1 MKRYSIPNS
10 DLKASRIAYGTTGIS
25 GEWNKNPITADV
37 VKKGAESV
45 ASALENGI
53 NFFDLAD
60 IYAFGKSEQ
69 VFGRVLKELKINR
82 QDIIIQSKCGV
93 RFEGEPNS
101 ESPGRYDFSYE
112 HIINSVNGSLKRLDI
127 EQLDILLLHRPDLL
141 MEPDEVA
148 KAFADLRDSGKVRYF
163 GVSNFNSSYMTLL
176 QNSMD
181 QPLVVNQL
189 EISIMHHHVINDD
202 VMVNQLRNEYGM
214 AEGLLTHCRLNNIQV
229 QAWTPVAYGR
239 IFNPPAEADERVKN
253 VAAQLSVYAKE
264 KECGEDAVALAWLL
278 RHPAKIQP
286 VIGTTKPQ
294 RIVSSCKADDI
305 ELSREEWYTL
315 FNLARGKNVP

>member
-1 MKRYSIPNS
+1 MNKYSIPNT
-10 DLKASRIAYGTTGIS
+10 DLNVSRIAYGTTGIS
-25 GEWNKNPITADV
+25 GTWSKDAVTDEV
-37 VKKGAESV
+37 VAKGVKSV
-45 ASALENGI
+45 AAALENGI

-60 IYAFGKSEQ
+60 IYAFGKSEM
-69 VFGRVLKELKINR
+69 VFGKIMKELKIKR
-82 QDIIIQSKCGV
+82 DEIIIQSKCGV
-93 RFEGEPNS
+93 RFEGEPNPD
-101 ESPGRYDFSYE
+101 SPGRYDFTYE
-112 HIINSVNGSLKRLDI
+112 HIINSVNGSLNRLDI

-148 KAFADLRDSGKVRYF
+148 KAFSDLKQSVKVRYF
-163 GVSNFNSSYMTLL
+163 GVSNFNAGYMTLL

-181 QPLVVNQL
+181 QPLVVSQL

-202 VMVNQLRNEYGM
+202 VMVNQLRNEYGS
-214 AEGLLTHCRLNNIQV
+214 AAGLLTHCRLNNIQV

-239 IFNPPAEADERVKN
+239 IFNPSEDAGERIKN
-253 VAAQLSVYAKE
+253 VARQLTVYGEE
-264 KECGEDAVALAWLL
+264 KGCGEDSIALAWLL

-286 VIGTTKPQ
+286 VIGTTKPA
-294 RIVSSCKADDI
+294 RIASSCKADEI

>member
-1 MKRYSIPNS
+1 MEKYKINNTK
-10 DLKASRIAYGTTGIS
+10 LEASRIAYGTTGIS
-25 GEWNKNPITADV
+25 GTWDKSPVTDDVISTAIKSITA
-37 VKKGAESV
+37 
-45 ASALENGI
+45 ALENGI
-53 NFFDLAD
+53 NFFDLSD

-69 VFGRVLKELKINR
+69 VFGRVMKELKINR

-93 RFEGEPNS
+93 RFEGEPNPG
-101 ESPGRYDFSYE
+101 SPGRYDFTYDY
-112 HIINSVNGSLKRLDI
+112 IINSVNGSLKRLDI

-141 MEPDEVA
+141 MDPDEVA
-148 KAFADLRDSGKVRYF
+148 KAFAYLRDSGKVRYF

-214 AEGLLTHCRLNNIQV
+214 ADGLLTHCRLNKVQV

-239 IFNPPAEADERVKN
+239 IFNPPVDADERVKN
-253 VAAQLSVYAKE
+253 VAAKLSTYARE
-264 KECGEDAVALAWLL
+264 KGCGEDSVALAWLL

-286 VIGTTKPQ
+286 VIGTTKPE
-294 RIVSSCKADDI
+294 RIASSCKADEI